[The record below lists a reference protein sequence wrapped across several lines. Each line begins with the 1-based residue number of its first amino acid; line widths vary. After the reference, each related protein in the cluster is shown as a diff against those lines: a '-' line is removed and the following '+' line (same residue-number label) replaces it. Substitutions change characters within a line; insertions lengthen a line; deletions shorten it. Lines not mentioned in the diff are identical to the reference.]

1 MNNQSFEEQ
10 ITNAM
15 RNIPEP
21 NPAQEN
27 AARAAFLA
35 EARHMRE
42 HPYRLW
48 QRPHS
53 RKWMIAAAA
62 ILIFLIGGFA
72 LSVQNIRQANSDATV
87 QAEVIPPDNN
97 PSLHQNLTPTP
108 TQEQIGVSPITAEN
122 AAQLV
127 ELQQF
132 GTGTMNGAVWSPD
145 GKELALYGALGI
157 WFYDTS
163 DFDTTPRFVESDTY
177 INDAAYSP
185 DGTLFATATND
196 GSVNLLVA
204 NTSTIKMKIEA
215 HQGRALHLA
224 FSPDGQ
230 IIASTGDE
238 DKSVRVWSVETGR
251 ELIVFSDFF
260 ANPMSVE
267 ALSFSPDGMTLAAAG
282 MKDIYTP
289 VDREGFSRWSVQ
301 PAVLV
306 WDIEQK
312 NLVTTL
318 LGMDERISD
327 LAYSNDSK
335 QIAASTWN
343 GSIYIWNIAKN
354 SAAIQNEPLI
364 TLRDS
369 VNQLNGIAY
378 SPTEH
383 ILASVSF
390 GGQVQLWSVA
400 DQETTETLPI
410 ELDGE
415 SIRFDNPV
423 GVEFSP
429 DGQKLAAWDLNG
441 PVIIWNILPTGD
453 SSVETII
460 RAFNDPFA
468 MISASSDSSRVA
480 AGTQIG
486 YVAVW
491 DLQTGELT
499 ANWLPD
505 EPNIF
510 LYDIQ
515 FKPNSPLLAIGLQ
528 GGEKG
533 LDIWDT
539 SNSGQTV
546 PEFATDYLNPADYL
560 TGYAATQ
567 VDFNQ
572 DGRQMVSA
580 GAFSEDVLT
589 LWDVDSGEPRGS
601 LSIPNSSDSFYLIS
615 DLVFSPDNKTV
626 IFLQTENRALLVW
639 DSTHPED
646 YRLVEGH
653 SGYVTVIAIT
663 ADGTMLASV
672 DMEQNLIL
680 WDTATW
686 QETAY
691 IKNIGGN
698 SALAFSQDGQLLA
711 IAGYDGEIYLW
722 NTNTLSLVTTL
733 HGHTTQVTDMVFTH
747 DGTRLISSSFDGTV
761 RVWGLQ

>member
-1 MNNQSFEEQ
+1 MNNQPFEEQ

-21 NPAQEN
+21 NPAHES
-27 AARAAFLA
+27 ATRAAFMA
-35 EARHMRE
+35 EARRLRE

-48 QRPHS
+48 QRSQS
-53 RKWMIAAAA
+53 RKWMIAAAT
-62 ILIFLIGGFA
+62 ILMILIGGFA
-72 LSVQNIRQANSDATV
+72 LSVQNLHQADSDATV
-87 QAEVIPPDNN
+87 QAEVIRPSNN
-97 PSLHQNLTPTP
+97 PSLHQDLTLTPN
-108 TQEQIGVSPITAEN
+108 QEQTGVSPITAEN
-122 AAQLV
+122 ATQLV
-127 ELQQF
+127 ELQRF

-163 DFDTTPRFVESDTY
+163 DFDTAPHFVESDTY

-185 DGTLFATATND
+185 DGSLFAVATND
-196 GSVNLLVA
+196 GSVNLLET
-204 NTSTIKMKIEA
+204 NTNTLKMKIEA

-224 FSPDGQ
+224 FSPDSQ

-260 ANPMSVE
+260 ANPISIE
-267 ALSFSPDGMTLAAAG
+267 ALSFSPDGITLAAAG
-282 MKDIYTP
+282 MRDIYTP

-318 LGMDERISD
+318 LGMDKRISG

-354 SAAIQNEPLI
+354 SPAIQNKPLI
-364 TLRDS
+364 SLRDS
-369 VNQLNGIAY
+369 VNQLNGIDY
-378 SPTEH
+378 SPTED

-400 DQETTETLPI
+400 DQETTETLPV

-429 DGQKLAAWDLNG
+429 DGQKLATWDLNG
-441 PVIIWNILPTGD
+441 TVIIWNISANGD
-453 SSVETII
+453 SKVATII
-460 RAFNDPFA
+460 HAFNDPFT
-468 MISASSDSSRVA
+468 MISASSDGSRVA

-499 ANWLPD
+499 TNWSPD
-505 EPNIF
+505 EPNTF

-533 LDIWDT
+533 LDLWDT
-539 SNSGQTV
+539 SNSGLGV
-546 PEFATDYLNPADYL
+546 PDFATDYLNPTTIS
-560 TGYAATQ
+560 TGYIAAQ
-567 VDFNQ
+567 VAFNP
-572 DGRQMVSA
+572 DGSQMVSA
-580 GAFSEDVLT
+580 GAFSEDILT
-589 LWDVDSGEPRGS
+589 LWDVASGEPRGS
-601 LSIPNSSDSFYLIS
+601 LNIPNSSSSFYLIS
-615 DLVFSPDNKTV
+615 DLIFSPDNKTA
-626 IFLQTENRALLVW
+626 IFVQTESRALIVW
-639 DSTHPED
+639 DSTNPEE
-646 YRLVEGH
+646 YHLVEGH
-653 SGYVTVIAIT
+653 SGYVRAIAIT

-672 DMEQNLIL
+672 DREQNLIL

-686 QETAY
+686 QEKAY
-691 IKNIGGN
+691 VKHIGGN
-698 SALAFSQDGQLLA
+698 SALAFSQDGGLLA

-722 NTNTLSLVTTL
+722 NISSQSLVTTL
-733 HGHTTQVTDMVFTH
+733 HGHTTQVTNMVFTQ